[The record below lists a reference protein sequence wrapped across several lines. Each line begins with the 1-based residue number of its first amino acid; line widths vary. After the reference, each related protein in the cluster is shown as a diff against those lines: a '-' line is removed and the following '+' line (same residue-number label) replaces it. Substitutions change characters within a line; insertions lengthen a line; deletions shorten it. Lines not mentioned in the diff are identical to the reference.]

1 MERYF
6 ICASASSMLKMTAS
20 GCPRSTGEPNST
32 DTCRTMP
39 PTSALTLVSRYALDM
54 TVPGTVMA
62 DTDGPLRTTT
72 VLILIQH
79 PLRSATRRADGPL
92 NLHRGVIDLLQRV
105 RVAVLGLDVATLL
118 GDDVEKRA
126 PTQFIA
132 LPNDVQVPARDVAD
146 AALVDRPA
154 PPCRFILHERRLDLL
169 AYRERRELHAPL
181 RGVCLSPRGRD
192 VALVPVADW
201 EHDAHAAAEVVEDV
215 LDWARLPLSRRTHEV
230 EAEVLAHVTQVHAGV
245 PAAFCLLLQDPRPR
259 RRGVGTGRFEVCPA
273 GQRPRDR
280 LTTIGG
286 RYRRAEIATE
296 RERRVWRHAGERLE
310 LQRRHL
316 DAAGEQ
322 FLARVQPIDLHQ
334 REVLLQRGGRALFD
348 ALLDDPERL
357 AVDLQQT
364 VGDTKIALRRQHL
377 PRLHAHLGPQPAFAV
392 PHLSPL
398 HGELAFGHGDAP
410 LLPSVQVERER

>member
-1 MERYF
+1 
-6 ICASASSMLKMTAS
+6 ML
-20 GCPRSTGEPNST
+20 R
-32 DTCRTMP
+32 RTE
-39 PTSALTLVSRYALDM
+39 SR
-54 TVPGTVMA
+54 
-62 DTDGPLRTTT
+62 
-72 VLILIQH
+72 
-79 PLRSATRRADGPL
+79 
-92 NLHRGVIDLLQRV
+92 
-105 RVAVLGLDVATLL
+105 
-118 GDDVEKRA
+118 
-126 PTQFIA
+126 F
-132 LPNDVQVPARDVAD
+132 PARDGGGP
-146 AALVDRPA
+146 ALESPPA

-181 RGVCLSPRGRD
+181 RGVRLSPRGRD

-296 RERRVWRHAGERLE
+296 RERRVWRHARERPE

-316 DAAGEQ
+316 EAACEQ
-322 FLARVQPIDLHQ
+322 ILARGPPHWLHP
-334 REVLLQRGGRALFD
+334 REGLLQRRGRAPFC
-348 ALLDDPERL
+348 
-357 AVDLQQT
+357 
-364 VGDTKIALRRQHL
+364 
-377 PRLHAHLGPQPAFAV
+377 
-392 PHLSPL
+392 
-398 HGELAFGHGDAP
+398 
-410 LLPSVQVERER
+410 

>member
-1 MERYF
+1 M
-6 ICASASSMLKMTAS
+6 
-20 GCPRSTGEPNST
+20 
-32 DTCRTMP
+32 
-39 PTSALTLVSRYALDM
+39 
-54 TVPGTVMA
+54 
-62 DTDGPLRTTT
+62 
-72 VLILIQH
+72 
-79 PLRSATRRADGPL
+79 
-92 NLHRGVIDLLQRV
+92 
-105 RVAVLGLDVATLL
+105 
-118 GDDVEKRA
+118 
-126 PTQFIA
+126 
-132 LPNDVQVPARDVAD
+132 
-146 AALVDRPA
+146 
-154 PPCRFILHERRLDLL
+154 
-169 AYRERRELHAPL
+169 
-181 RGVCLSPRGRD
+181 
-192 VALVPVADW
+192 
-201 EHDAHAAAEVVEDV
+201 EDV
-215 LDWARLPLSRRTHEV
+215 LDGARLPLSRRTHEV

-245 PAAFCLLLQDPRPR
+245 PAAFCLLLEDPRPR

-322 FLARVQPIDLHQ
+322 LLARVQPIDLHQ
-334 REVLLQRGGRALFD
+334 REVLLQRRGRALFD

-377 PRLHAHLGPQPAFAV
+377 PRLHAHLAPQPALAV